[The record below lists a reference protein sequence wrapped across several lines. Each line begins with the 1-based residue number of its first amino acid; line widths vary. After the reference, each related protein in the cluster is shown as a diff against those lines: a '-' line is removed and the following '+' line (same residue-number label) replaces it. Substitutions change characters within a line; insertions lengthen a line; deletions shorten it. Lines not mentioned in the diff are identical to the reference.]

1 MYCQKCNA
9 YLNDNSRVCPQCGAP
24 IDGEEKKITTTTT
37 YEGPLGNPTPVLVWG
52 IVGLGFSV
60 TFYLSFLGIIFSLIG
75 LHKARQYNEFTGYA
89 PSNMA
94 RIGRRL
100 SIAGVIVG
108 IILTIALIAF
118 IIFAAGSYNRYYF
131 R

>member
-1 MYCQKCNA
+1 MYCTKCGT
-9 YLNDNSRVCPQCGAP
+9 YLNDNSRVCPQCGTP
-24 IDGEEKKITTTTT
+24 INGEEKNITTTTT

-52 IVGLGFSV
+52 IIGLGFSV
-60 TFYLSFLGIIFSLIG
+60 SFYLSFLGIIFSLIG
-75 LHKARQYNEFTGYA
+75 LHKANQYNLFTGYA

-94 RIGRRL
+94 RIGRKL

-108 IILTIALIAF
+108 IILTIALI
-118 IIFAAGSYNRYYF
+118 IFFVYVVGTANRYSY